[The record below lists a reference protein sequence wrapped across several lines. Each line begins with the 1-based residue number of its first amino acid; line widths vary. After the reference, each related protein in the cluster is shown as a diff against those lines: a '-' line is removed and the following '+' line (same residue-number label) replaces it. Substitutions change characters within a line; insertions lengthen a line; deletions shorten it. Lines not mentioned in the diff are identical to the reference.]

1 MPVRCSV
8 FFDNFVVNVGLTTLC
23 SSHWMLASFM
33 KTVGYF
39 NYRYFV
45 NFLIFTFVGMLYGAL
60 LMLEPFLLL
69 KSHEYRTQNAL
80 LQQELALQRI
90 QGVVLSQA
98 ARHELQPRIQP
109 MMPYR
114 DEKVYL
120 TLSFMLCVAVG
131 VALIGLG
138 GFHIYLV
145 STGQT
150 TIEFHGNW
158 ALRRRYEQIVAT
170 VTPPNGTKK
179 KNQWQN
185 PYSRG
190 TILANW
196 QQVYGVS
203 TASFLKRIG
212 CGSSDR
218 SYINLLLCILIP
230 HRRLPEYLPVPI
242 PGQST
247 LRSANS
253 TTATTKLSNH
263 IESDNCEVG
272 SDSRYL
278 DDGDLV

>member
-1 MPVRCSV
+1 M
-8 FFDNFVVNVGLTTLC
+8 
-23 SSHWMLASFM
+23 
-33 KTVGYF
+33 
-39 NYRYFV
+39 
-45 NFLIFTFVGMLYGAL
+45 GMFYGAI

-69 KSHEYRTQNAL
+69 NSNDYRYQNTL
-80 LQQELALQRI
+80 LQRQLSLQQIKGSAL
-90 QGVVLSQA
+90 SDT
-98 ARHELQPRIQP
+98 ARQHELQPRIQP

-170 VTPPNGTKK
+170 VASSTTNGTKK
-179 KNQWQN
+179 KNKWQN

-203 TASFLKRIG
+203 TVPFLKRIG
-212 CGSSDR
+212 CGCSDR
-218 SYINLLLCILIP
+218 SFVNLIFCILIP
-230 HRRLPEYLPVPI
+230 HRRLPEYLPLPI

-247 LRSANS
+247 LRSTNS
-253 TTATTKLSNH
+253 ASVIKLLNYSESNDG
-263 IESDNCEVG
+263 EVDNG
-272 SDSRYL
+272 ITYH
-278 DDGDLV
+278 DDGSIV